1 MASLTDEGGGAFDP
15 FDDGIDWGSVV
26 APEKGTT
33 LQKMPSVPSPS
44 VTCSRLWPPTATD
57 ADLISGLRKYYGHDS
72 FRAGQIDAVKAVLGG
87 RDVCVFWATGEGK
100 SLVYQLPALI
110 SDKVSLVVSP
120 LISLMMDQVAA
131 LNHNVG
137 SEVACFLGS
146 AQKDLS
152 VEARALQGG
161 FKLVY
166 LTPEKLCSDGFMSQ
180 IQTLVHS
187 GRVGLLA
194 IDEAHCIS
202 EWGHDF
208 RPSYKLLGGFRDAYP
223 GVPLVCLTATAAPK
237 VQASIQET
245 LSLASPFIASKSFD
259 RTNLHIKV
267 RRKILGESL
276 PHHFDPLVKELCA
289 MGKAAGSTIVYCSTR
304 NEVESVCLYLRQQF
318 QSTQMVVAPY
328 HAGLPDAS
336 RESAHYSFLSGQT
349 HVIVATL
356 AFGMGIDKPD
366 IRRVVHYGAPK
377 TFEEYY
383 QQIGRAG
390 RDGRTSHCEM
400 ICSEHDFARYKSDFY
415 LGKLNDTARKV
426 TETSMDALRRF
437 AGDSMQ
443 CRRVM
448 ILHFFGESPSWTQCK
463 TCDNCKSAQK
473 YDGDRER
480 NYRTE
485 AHLIFASLRSS
496 GEAYPFAMTKM
507 LDLISGTYE
516 GKKKKEHGTI
526 FPGEREELAWLQK
539 IREQFDAQQGKQKR
553 APAMLKELVPALV
566 EYGAIDAVTK
576 KTAYS
581 SYTAYRLTA
590 KGRKLLTSDTAAPI
604 LLPVPGAIRRIE
616 EQEAAVAA
624 ARREELVHAG
634 VNLDSIPQAELDAGE
649 GPIVRAELNWIRKIA
664 GYRQRQQH
672 DMATK
677 LEALLERI
685 LKWRASEAQAHRM
698 APATIL
704 PDYRAKQVAYVQC
717 HTVEAFTALGMR
729 SSSVVSLAAMML
741 QALSELGLSPSG
753 NASNDA
759 DSNSSLV
766 LPPGEFTPEAPWQFS
781 VYKPGKTAKPWE
793 VSLKRFRE
801 GEHIDSIALR
811 QFKPSG
817 EPKAAIKPATVI
829 SHLFQAL
836 TFGKSVNLQNIFRQS
851 DFPAPS
857 ENEWE
862 QLENAASVTK
872 QDPIGTKDF
881 NSKEALGVVLGK
893 EIIEKPSVDRTGGET
908 AMMQHWYSLI
918 RTWLALKRARVP
930 VDFGP
935 AKKKACTH
943 T

>member
-1 MASLTDEGGGAFDP
+1 VGKAGLRLLLTDTCLACLSSNLAESSYLTQAGAAMASLTDEKGDAFDP
-15 FDDGIDWGSVV
+15 FDDGIDWKNVDLGSVV
-26 APEKGTT
+26 APEKDTT
-33 LQKMPSVPSPS
+33 SQKLPSEPSTS
-44 VTCSRLWPPTATD
+44 AACSRLRPSVVTD

-72 FRAGQIDAVKAVLGG
+72 FRAGQIEAVKAVLGS

-100 SLVYQLPALI
+100 SLVYQLPALV
-110 SDKVSLVVSP
+110 SNKVSLVVSP

-152 VEARALQGG
+152 VETRALQGD

-166 LTPEKLCSDGFMSQ
+166 LTPEKLCSDFFMSQ
-180 IQTLVHS
+180 VRTLVHS

-208 RPSYKLLGGFRDAYP
+208 RPSYKLLGVFREAYP
-223 GVPLVCLTATAAPK
+223 SIPLVCLTATAAPK

-259 RTNLHIKV
+259 RKNLHIKV

-276 PHHFDPLVKELCA
+276 PHHFEPLVKELSA
-289 MGKAAGSTIVYCSTR
+289 MGPPQRMLRGSTIVYCSTR
-304 NEVESVCLYLRQQF
+304 SEVESVCLYLRQRFEGKQI
-318 QSTQMVVAPY
+318 VVAPY

-349 HVIVATL
+349 DVIVATL

-390 RDGRTSHCEM
+390 RDGRTSYCEM
-400 ICSEHDFARYKSDFY
+400 ICSEQDFNRYKSDFY
-415 LGKLNDTARKV
+415 LGNLNDTARKV

-443 CRRVM
+443 CRRIM
-448 ILHFFGESPSWTQCK
+448 ILNFFGETPAWTQCK

-485 AHLIFASLRSS
+485 AHLILASLRSS
-496 GEAYPFAMTKM
+496 GEAYPFSMTKI
-507 LDLISGTYE
+507 LDLISGKYE
-516 GKKKKEHGTI
+516 EKKKEEHGTV
-526 FPGEREELAWLQK
+526 FPGEREELLSKK
-539 IREQFDAQQGKQKR
+539 IREQFHAWQGQKQHKL
-553 APAMLKELVPALV
+553 AILKELVPALV

-581 SYTAYRLTA
+581 SYTAYRLTV

-616 EQEAAVAA
+616 EQQAA
-624 ARREELVHAG
+624 AAAGRREELVRAG

-672 DMATK
+672 EMAAK
-677 LEALLERI
+677 LEALLDQI
-685 LKWRASEAQAHRM
+685 LTWRASE
-698 APATIL
+698 
-704 PDYRAKQVAYVQC
+704 D
-717 HTVEAFTALGMR
+717 
-729 SSSVVSLAAMML
+729 
-741 QALSELGLSPSG
+741 
-753 NASNDA
+753 
-759 DSNSSLV
+759 
-766 LPPGEFTPEAPWQFS
+766 
-781 VYKPGKTAKPWE
+781 
-793 VSLKRFRE
+793 
-801 GEHIDSIALR
+801 
-811 QFKPSG
+811 
-817 EPKAAIKPATVI
+817 
-829 SHLFQAL
+829 
-836 TFGKSVNLQNIFRQS
+836 
-851 DFPAPS
+851 
-857 ENEWE
+857 
-862 QLENAASVTK
+862 
-872 QDPIGTKDF
+872 
-881 NSKEALGVVLGK
+881 
-893 EIIEKPSVDRTGGET
+893 
-908 AMMQHWYSLI
+908 
-918 RTWLALKRARVP
+918 
-930 VDFGP
+930 
-935 AKKKACTH
+935 
-943 T
+943 